1 MGEYRSDAACSRW
14 LTNLS
19 RGLQVSH
26 LVKTGTKNWPLTVDR
41 LRIHM
46 LRPMR
51 TVVQKRL
58 GRRPPAEAEGEYNA
72 HRQVGMHTDHT

>member
-14 LTNLS
+14 LTTEP
-19 RGLQVSH
+19 GLQVSQ
-26 LVKTGTKNWPLTVDR
+26 LVKTGTKNWRLTVDR
-41 LRIHM
+41 LRIQM
-46 LRPMR
+46 LRPLR

-58 GRRPPAEAEGEYNA
+58 GRRAPAEAEGEYYA